1 MTSKKR
7 SPPSEE
13 IKKLVEENVKTS
25 PAEPS
30 KIVHIHKL
38 AFLIKI
44 LSVFLIVLGMV
55 LALDSFVSLVR
66 CMPRIGHV
74 KHEFQVI
81 KNLFSNP
88 KESHQEA
95 RTPRKNTHAENPKEI
110 TFAAFDLENPP
121 ENNGKISTLN
131 TVLNIVDKTLISITI
146 LYTGF
151 LLLQTSGAIQVESL
165 SDALKGVDT
174 AIISMVIIAV
184 SIHFLL
190 AVLEESHKINIEYS
204 VSVGFL
210 ILCLTAYYFI
220 TKHVGHVE
228 KAK

>member
-7 SPPSEE
+7 SHPNEE

-25 PAEPS
+25 PAEPF
-30 KIVHIHKL
+30 IIPPIQKL

-44 LSVFLIVLGMV
+44 LSVFLIVLGIV
-55 LALDSFVSLVR
+55 LAFDSFFSLVR
-66 CMPRIGHV
+66 CVHRIERV
-74 KHEFQVI
+74 KHELQVI

-95 RTPRKNTHAENPKEI
+95 HTPEKNAHSKNPKEI
-110 TFAAFDLENPP
+110 SFAEFDLENLP
-121 ENNGKISTLN
+121 ENTRKVSTLN

-210 ILCLTAYYFI
+210 ILCLTAYYFV